1 MRIAFYI
8 AIAVSLFLTS
18 CNNEPTLQKFFVE
31 SSEKKGFV
39 VVDVAPSIINV
50 DKTKLSE
57 EQKTALQS
65 FDKMNVLA
73 FKLNENNK
81 KEFEA
86 ESQKLKEILRNKKYQ
101 ELIKYGSGKDAA
113 SVSFVGS
120 EDHINEFVL
129 FGKKEDNGFAVVR
142 IMGNDMNPNNIMNI
156 LSILKSSN
164 VNMEQLKPLEGLFKQ

>member
-8 AIAVSLFLTS
+8 AAAVSLFLTS
-18 CNNEPTLQKFFVE
+18 CNNEPSLQKFFVE
-31 SSEKKGFV
+31 NSEKKDFI

-50 DKTKLSE
+50 DKAKLSA
-57 EQKTALQS
+57 EQKTALES

-73 FKLNENNK
+73 FKLNKNNK
-81 KEFEA
+81 AQYEA
-86 ESQKLKEILRNKKYQ
+86 ESKKLKEILKGEQYQ

-113 SVSFVGS
+113 SISFVGS

-129 FGKKEDNGFAVVR
+129 FGKKDDNGFAVVR

-164 VNMEQLKPLEGLFKQ
+164 VDMEQLKPLQGLFKQ